1 MAHPNDR
8 YLDAYP
14 GRTVV
19 ITGGLGFIGSNLAHA
34 LAGLDDVRLVV
45 LDSLVPDLGGHPF
58 NLDGIA
64 GPVAVHRVAIGD
76 TEAVTPLLS
85 GADLIFNLAGSVS
98 HIDSMKQ
105 PLLDLELNASDH
117 LAFLEACRRACPG
130 ARIVFSSTRQVYG
143 RPDYLPVDEEH
154 PARPVDV
161 NGVHKLAAE
170 QYHQIYHHVHGLPSV
185 ILRLTNTFG
194 PRQLVRH
201 ARQGF
206 IGWFVRQAIDGEE
219 IKIYGD
225 GTQVRDMNYVDDVV
239 EALLRAGAAEEACG
253 RILNLGGPQP
263 ALLIDIARS
272 LVRVA
277 GSGSVSLIPWP
288 PEKRAIDIGDCYCD
302 YRRAMQVL
310 GWRPRTDLATGLRG
324 MVEFYRRHREQYWS
338 PVPAPAAPA
347 APLPAR
353 EETWKR

>member
-1 MAHPNDR
+1 MAHPNDG
-8 YLDAYP
+8 YLGAYP

-19 ITGGLGFIGSNLAHA
+19 ITGGLGFIGSNLARA
-34 LAGLDDVRLVV
+34 LAGLGGVRIVV
-45 LDSLVPDLGGHPF
+45 LDRLVPDLGGHPF

-64 GPVAVHRVAIGD
+64 GRVEVHHLAIGD
-76 TEAVTPLLS
+76 IEAVTPLLS
-85 GADLIFNLAGSVS
+85 GADFIFNLAGSVS
-98 HIDSMKQ
+98 HIDSMQQ
-105 PLLDLELNASDH
+105 PLLDLELNTADH
-117 LAFLEACRRACPG
+117 LAFLEACRRACPR

-143 RPDYLPVDEEH
+143 RPDYLPVDERH

-170 QYHQIYHHVHGLPSV
+170 QYHQVYHQVHGLRSA
-185 ILRLTNTFG
+185 ILRLTNTYG

-206 IGWFVRQAIDGEE
+206 IGWFVRQALDGEE

-239 EALLRAGAAEEACG
+239 EALLRAGAAAEAYG
-253 RILNLGGPQP
+253 QILNLGGPEP
-263 ALLIDIARS
+263 ALLIDIART

-277 GSGSVSLIPWP
+277 GSGSVSLVPWP
-288 PEKRAIDIGDCYCD
+288 AEKRVIDIGDCYCD
-302 YRRAMQVL
+302 YRRAIEVL
-310 GWRPRTDLATGLRG
+310 GWRPRTDLATGLGR
-324 MVEFYRRHREQYWS
+324 MVEFYRQHREQYWT
-338 PVPAPAAPA
+338 PVA
-347 APLPAR
+347 APLAAR